1 MENVVEY
8 VKSLPCS
15 QIKPQKVGAN
25 VLDEGV
31 VQAIQK
37 EAQTINVRSPGV
49 TDRKKYLN
57 NNCMCFFVK
66 KIYEILSCIDM

>member
-37 EAQTINVRSPGV
+37 EAQTVNVRSPGSSQKQISQQLYV
-49 TDRKKYLN
+49 
-57 NNCMCFFVK
+57 
-66 KIYEILSCIDM
+66 ILR

>member
-37 EAQTINVRSPGV
+37 EAQTVNVRSSGSL
-49 TDRKKYLN
+49 TDTNISTATVCVSLLIK
-57 NNCMCFFVK
+57 
-66 KIYEILSCIDM
+66 

>member
-1 MENVVEY
+1 MEY

-37 EAQTINVRSPGV
+37 EAQTVNVRSPGSLTETNISTTV
-49 TDRKKYLN
+49 CDSSLK
-57 NNCMCFFVK
+57 
-66 KIYEILSCIDM
+66 

>member
-1 MENVVEY
+1 MEY

-37 EAQTINVRSPGV
+37 EAQIVNVRSPGSLTETNISTTV
-49 TDRKKYLN
+49 CDSSLK
-57 NNCMCFFVK
+57 
-66 KIYEILSCIDM
+66 

>member
-37 EAQTINVRSPGV
+37 EAQTINVRSPGSLTETNISTTTV
-49 TDRKKYLN
+49 CDSSLK
-57 NNCMCFFVK
+57 
-66 KIYEILSCIDM
+66 

>member
-1 MENVVEY
+1 MEY

-37 EAQTINVRSPGV
+37 EAQTVNVRSLGSLTYTNISTATV
-49 TDRKKYLN
+49 
-57 NNCMCFFVK
+57 FVSLLK
-66 KIYEILSCIDM
+66 

>member
-37 EAQTINVRSPGV
+37 EAQTVNVRSLGSL
-49 TDRKKYLN
+49 TDTN
-57 NNCMCFFVK
+57 ISTATVFVSLLK
-66 KIYEILSCIDM
+66 

>member
-1 MENVVEY
+1 MEY

-25 VLDEGV
+25 VLDEGM

-37 EAQTINVRSPGV
+37 EAQTVNVRSPGSL
-49 TDRKKYLN
+49 TDTNISTATVCVSLLIK
-57 NNCMCFFVK
+57 
-66 KIYEILSCIDM
+66 

>member
-1 MENVVEY
+1 MEY

-37 EAQTINVRSPGV
+37 EAQTVNVRSLGSL
-49 TDRKKYLN
+49 TDTN
-57 NNCMCFFVK
+57 ISTATVFVSLLK
-66 KIYEILSCIDM
+66 

>member
-37 EAQTINVRSPGV
+37 EAQIVNVRSPGSLTETNISTTV
-49 TDRKKYLN
+49 CDSSLK
-57 NNCMCFFVK
+57 
-66 KIYEILSCIDM
+66 

>member
-37 EAQTINVRSPGV
+37 EAQTVNVRSLGSL
-49 TDRKKYLN
+49 TETN
-57 NNCMCFFVK
+57 ISTATAFVSLLK
-66 KIYEILSCIDM
+66 

>member
-1 MENVVEY
+1 MEY

-25 VLDEGV
+25 VLEEGV

-37 EAQTINVRSPGV
+37 EAQTVNVRSPGSL
-49 TDRKKYLN
+49 TDTNISTATVCVSLLIK
-57 NNCMCFFVK
+57 
-66 KIYEILSCIDM
+66 

>member
-1 MENVVEY
+1 MEY
-8 VKSLPCS
+8 VKSLSCS

-37 EAQTINVRSPGV
+37 EAQTVNVRSPGSL
-49 TDRKKYLN
+49 TDTNISTATVCVSLLIK
-57 NNCMCFFVK
+57 
-66 KIYEILSCIDM
+66 

>member
-1 MENVVEY
+1 MEY
-8 VKSLPCS
+8 VKSLACS

-37 EAQTINVRSPGV
+37 EAQTVNVRSLGSL
-49 TDRKKYLN
+49 TDTNISTATLFL
-57 NNCMCFFVK
+57 C
-66 KIYEILSCIDM
+66 